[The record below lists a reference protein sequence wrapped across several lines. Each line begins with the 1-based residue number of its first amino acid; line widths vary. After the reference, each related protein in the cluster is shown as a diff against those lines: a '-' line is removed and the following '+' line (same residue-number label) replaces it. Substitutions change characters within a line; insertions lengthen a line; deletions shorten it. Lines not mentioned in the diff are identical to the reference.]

1 MGFFLFIVFSVFTRP
16 IEVVGGCAGSPA
28 GFPVDE
34 ATDSGAGAGDSVL
47 QKLPIGAKVENLRT
61 FFFFL
66 FRTFHTQKKKE
77 TFKGINGENAL
88 LRLEPIKAVEACCEL
103 EYYFKLHQFKILP
116 ASLGP
121 L

>member
-47 QKLPIGAKVENLRT
+47 QKLPIGAKVEDLRT
-61 FFFFL
+61 FFFSLHYFP
-66 FRTFHTQKKKE
+66 HPKE
-77 TFKGINGENAL
+77 EGDF
-88 LRLEPIKAVEACCEL
+88 
-103 EYYFKLHQFKILP
+103 
-116 ASLGP
+116 
-121 L
+121 